1 MMRQL
6 NRVQTVIFL
15 LGGLLMVAKDER
27 YVKMKQQRVVCW
39 ILLVGSVM
47 FSLMQ
52 TMQVYTGTELVLRRL
67 KNIQG
72 LASLLFV
79 ISGVLMADSAYGFFR
94 PMFDNIADYIEIVYN
109 KWVVL
114 LLVAALLEVYTT
126 HRINNELSKK
136 NLKE

>member
-1 MMRQL
+1 M
-6 NRVQTVIFL
+6 
-15 LGGLLMVAKDER
+15 LMVAGAGC
-27 YVKMKQQRVVCW
+27 YVMMWQQRVVCW
-39 ILLVGSVM
+39 VFLVGSVM

>member
-15 LGGLLMVAKDER
+15 LGGLRMVAGAGC
-27 YVKMKQQRVVCW
+27 YVMMWQQRVVCW
-39 ILLVGSVM
+39 IFLVGSVM

>member
-15 LGGLLMVAKDER
+15 LGGLLRVAGAGC
-27 YVKMKQQRVVCW
+27 YVMMWQQRVVCW
-39 ILLVGSVM
+39 IFLVGSVM

-52 TMQVYTGTELVLRRL
+52 TMQVYTGNELVLRRL

>member
-1 MMRQL
+1 M
-6 NRVQTVIFL
+6 
-15 LGGLLMVAKDER
+15 LMVAGAGC
-27 YVKMKQQRVVCW
+27 YVMMWQQRVVCW
-39 ILLVGSVM
+39 VFLVGSVM

-94 PMFDNIADYIEIVYN
+94 PMFDNITDYIEIVYN

>member
-15 LGGLLMVAKDER
+15 FGGMLMVAGAGC
-27 YVKMKQQRVVCW
+27 YVMMWQQRVVCW
-39 ILLVGSVM
+39 IFLVGSVM

-94 PMFDNIADYIEIVYN
+94 PMFDNITDYIEIVYN

>member
-1 MMRQL
+1 MRQL

-15 LGGLLMVAKDER
+15 LGGMLMVAGASC
-27 YVKMKQQRVVCW
+27 YVMMWQQRVVCW
-39 ILLVGSVM
+39 VFLVGSVM

-94 PMFDNIADYIEIVYN
+94 PMFDNITDYIEIVYN

>member
-1 MMRQL
+1 M
-6 NRVQTVIFL
+6 
-15 LGGLLMVAKDER
+15 LMVAGAGC
-27 YVKMKQQRVVCW
+27 YVMMWQQRVVCW
-39 ILLVGSVM
+39 IFLVGSVM

-94 PMFDNIADYIEIVYN
+94 PMFDNITDYIEIVYN

-136 NLKE
+136 NIKE

>member
-1 MMRQL
+1 MRQL

-15 LGGLLMVAKDER
+15 LGGMRMVAGAGC
-27 YVKMKQQRVVCW
+27 YVMMWQQRVVCW
-39 ILLVGSVM
+39 IFLVGSVM

>member
-1 MMRQL
+1 M
-6 NRVQTVIFL
+6 
-15 LGGLLMVAKDER
+15 LMVAGAGC
-27 YVKMKQQRVVCW
+27 YVMMWQQRVVCW
-39 ILLVGSVM
+39 VFLVGSVM

-94 PMFDNIADYIEIVYN
+94 PMFDNITDYIEIVYN

-114 LLVAALLEVYTT
+114 LLVAVLLEVYTT

>member
-1 MMRQL
+1 M
-6 NRVQTVIFL
+6 
-15 LGGLLMVAKDER
+15 LMVAGAGC
-27 YVKMKQQRVVCW
+27 YVMMWQQRVVCW
-39 ILLVGSVM
+39 IFLVGSVM

-52 TMQVYTGTELVLRRL
+52 TIQVYTGTELVLRRL

-94 PMFDNIADYIEIVYN
+94 PMFDNITDYIEIVYN

>member
-1 MMRQL
+1 M
-6 NRVQTVIFL
+6 
-15 LGGLLMVAKDER
+15 LMVAGAGC
-27 YVKMKQQRVVCW
+27 YVTMWQQKIVCW
-39 ILLVGSVM
+39 IFLVGSVM

-52 TMQVYTGTELVLRRL
+52 TMQVYSGTELVLRRL

-94 PMFDNIADYIEIVYN
+94 PMFDNIADYIELVYN

-136 NLKE
+136 NIKE

>member
-1 MMRQL
+1 M
-6 NRVQTVIFL
+6 
-15 LGGLLMVAKDER
+15 LMVAGAGC
-27 YVKMKQQRVVCW
+27 YVMMWQQRVVCW
-39 ILLVGSVM
+39 IFLVGSVM

-94 PMFDNIADYIEIVYN
+94 PMFDNITDYIEIAYN

>member
-1 MMRQL
+1 M
-6 NRVQTVIFL
+6 
-15 LGGLLMVAKDER
+15 LMVAGAGC
-27 YVKMKQQRVVCW
+27 YVMMWQQKIVCW
-39 ILLVGSVM
+39 IFLVGSVM

>member
-1 MMRQL
+1 M
-6 NRVQTVIFL
+6 
-15 LGGLLMVAKDER
+15 LMVASAGC
-27 YVKMKQQRVVCW
+27 YVMMWQQKIVCW
-39 ILLVGSVM
+39 IFLVGSVM

-94 PMFDNIADYIEIVYN
+94 PMFDNIADYIELVYN

>member
-1 MMRQL
+1 MRQL

-15 LGGLLMVAKDER
+15 LGGMLMVAGAGC
-27 YVKMKQQRVVCW
+27 YVMMCQQRVVCW
-39 ILLVGSVM
+39 IFLVGSVM

>member
-1 MMRQL
+1 
-6 NRVQTVIFL
+6 
-15 LGGLLMVAKDER
+15 MVAGAGC
-27 YVKMKQQRVVCW
+27 YVMMWQQRVVCW
-39 ILLVGSVM
+39 IFLVGSVM

-94 PMFDNIADYIEIVYN
+94 PMFDNITDYIEIVYN

>member
-15 LGGLLMVAKDER
+15 LGGMLMLAGAAS
-27 YVKMKQQRVVCW
+27 YGMLWQQRVVCW
-39 ILLVGSVM
+39 IFLVGSVM

-94 PMFDNIADYIEIVYN
+94 PMFDNITDYIEIVYN

>member
-1 MMRQL
+1 M
-6 NRVQTVIFL
+6 
-15 LGGLLMVAKDER
+15 LMVAGAGC
-27 YVKMKQQRVVCW
+27 YVMMWQQRVVCW
-39 ILLVGSVM
+39 IFLVGSVM

-94 PMFDNIADYIEIVYN
+94 PMFDNITDYIEIVYN

-114 LLVAALLEVYTT
+114 LLVAALLDVYTT

>member
-1 MMRQL
+1 MRQL
-6 NRVQTVIFL
+6 NRVQSVIFL
-15 LGGLLMVAKDER
+15 LGGMRMVAGAGC
-27 YVKMKQQRVVCW
+27 YVMMWQQRVVCW
-39 ILLVGSVM
+39 IFLVGSVM

-94 PMFDNIADYIEIVYN
+94 PMFDNITDYIEIVYN

>member
-1 MMRQL
+1 M
-6 NRVQTVIFL
+6 
-15 LGGLLMVAKDER
+15 LMVAGAGCF
-27 YVKMKQQRVVCW
+27 VMMWQQRVVCW
-39 ILLVGSVM
+39 IFLVGSVM

>member
-1 MMRQL
+1 M
-6 NRVQTVIFL
+6 
-15 LGGLLMVAKDER
+15 LMVAGAGC
-27 YVKMKQQRVVCW
+27 YVMMWQQKIVCW
-39 ILLVGSVM
+39 IFLVGSVM

-52 TMQVYTGTELVLRRL
+52 TMQVYSGTELVLRRL

-94 PMFDNIADYIEIVYN
+94 PMFDNIADYIELVYN

>member
-1 MMRQL
+1 MRQL

-15 LGGLLMVAKDER
+15 LGGMLMVAGAGC
-27 YVKMKQQRVVCW
+27 YVMMWQQRVVCW
-39 ILLVGSVM
+39 IFLVGSVM

-94 PMFDNIADYIEIVYN
+94 PMFDNITDYIEIVYN
-109 KWVVL
+109 K
-114 LLVAALLEVYTT
+114 
-126 HRINNELSKK
+126 
-136 NLKE
+136 

>member
-1 MMRQL
+1 M
-6 NRVQTVIFL
+6 
-15 LGGLLMVAKDER
+15 LMVAGAGC
-27 YVKMKQQRVVCW
+27 YVMMWQQRVVCW
-39 ILLVGSVM
+39 IFLVGSVM

-79 ISGVLMADSAYGFFR
+79 ISGVLMADSVYGFFR
-94 PMFDNIADYIEIVYN
+94 PMFDNITDYIEIVYN

>member
-15 LGGLLMVAKDER
+15 LGGMRMVAGAGC
-27 YVKMKQQRVVCW
+27 YVMMWQQRVVCW
-39 ILLVGSVM
+39 IFLVGSVM

>member
-1 MMRQL
+1 MRQL
-6 NRVQTVIFL
+6 NRVQSVIFL
-15 LGGLLMVAKDER
+15 LGGMLMVASAGC
-27 YVKMKQQRVVCW
+27 YVMMWQQKIVCW
-39 ILLVGSVM
+39 IFLVGSVM

-94 PMFDNIADYIEIVYN
+94 PMFDNIADYIELVYN

>member
-1 MMRQL
+1 M
-6 NRVQTVIFL
+6 
-15 LGGLLMVAKDER
+15 LMVAGAGC
-27 YVKMKQQRVVCW
+27 YVMMWQQRVVCW
-39 ILLVGSVM
+39 IFLVGSVM

-94 PMFDNIADYIEIVYN
+94 PMFDNITDYIEIVYN

>member
-1 MMRQL
+1 MRQL

-15 LGGLLMVAKDER
+15 LGGMRIMEDAGC
-27 YVKMKQQRVVCW
+27 YVMMWQQRVVCW
-39 ILLVGSVM
+39 IFLVGSVM

-52 TMQVYTGTELVLRRL
+52 TMQVDTGTELVLRRL

-94 PMFDNIADYIEIVYN
+94 PMFDNITDYIEIVYN

>member
-1 MMRQL
+1 M
-6 NRVQTVIFL
+6 
-15 LGGLLMVAKDER
+15 
-27 YVKMKQQRVVCW
+27 VCW
-39 ILLVGSVM
+39 VFLVGSVM

-94 PMFDNIADYIEIVYN
+94 PMFDNITDYIEIVYN

-114 LLVAALLEVYTT
+114 LLIAAILEVYTT
-126 HRINNELSKK
+126 HRLDSELKK
-136 NLKE
+136 TKNT

>member
-1 MMRQL
+1 M
-6 NRVQTVIFL
+6 
-15 LGGLLMVAKDER
+15 LMVAGAGC
-27 YVKMKQQRVVCW
+27 YVMMWQQKIVCW
-39 ILLVGSVM
+39 IFLVGSVM
-47 FSLMQ
+47 FSHMQ
-52 TMQVYTGTELVLRRL
+52 TMQVYSGTELVLRRL

-94 PMFDNIADYIEIVYN
+94 PMFDNIADYIELVYN

-136 NLKE
+136 NIKE

>member
-1 MMRQL
+1 M
-6 NRVQTVIFL
+6 
-15 LGGLLMVAKDER
+15 LMVAGAGC
-27 YVKMKQQRVVCW
+27 YVMMWQQRVVCW
-39 ILLVGSVM
+39 IFLVGSVM

>member
-1 MMRQL
+1 M
-6 NRVQTVIFL
+6 
-15 LGGLLMVAKDER
+15 LMVAGAGC
-27 YVKMKQQRVVCW
+27 YVMMWQQKIVCW
-39 ILLVGSVM
+39 IFLVGSVM

-94 PMFDNIADYIEIVYN
+94 PMFDNIADYIELVYN

>member
-1 MMRQL
+1 M
-6 NRVQTVIFL
+6 
-15 LGGLLMVAKDER
+15 LMVAGAGC
-27 YVKMKQQRVVCW
+27 YVMMWQQRVVCW
-39 ILLVGSVM
+39 IFLVGSVM

-52 TMQVYTGTELVLRRL
+52 TMQVYSGTELVLRRL

-94 PMFDNIADYIEIVYN
+94 PMFDNIADYIELVYN

-136 NLKE
+136 NINE

>member
-1 MMRQL
+1 M
-6 NRVQTVIFL
+6 
-15 LGGLLMVAKDER
+15 LMVAGAGC
-27 YVKMKQQRVVCW
+27 YVMMWQQRVVCW
-39 ILLVGSVM
+39 IFLVGSVM

-94 PMFDNIADYIEIVYN
+94 LMFDNIADYIEIVYN